1 MSAVL
6 IRRER
11 PLAQTTYCFD
21 RGRLSDELTDD
32 LETGLRGESW
42 VDKNDLRRIIEYFYY
57 WLENFRS

>member
-11 PLAQTTYCFD
+11 TLAQTTYCFD

-42 VDKNDLRRIIEYFYY
+42 VDKNDLRRMIEYFYY
-57 WLENFRS
+57 